1 MKFSASKK
9 SQTKMTT
16 WKKTGGWITGLR
28 WAGWLRNAEW
38 LAEKLGEIFEGE
50 GVEEEPEQKAG
61 EQFSAD
67 SVSPLDPGG
76 DQS

>member
-38 LAEKLGEIFEGE
+38 LAQKLWEIFEGE
-50 GVEEEPEQKAG
+50 EEAG
-61 EQFSAD
+61 EPFSAYG
-67 SVSPLDPGG
+67 VSPLGSGG

>member
-9 SQTKMTT
+9 SQTKMTI

-38 LAEKLGEIFEGE
+38 LTQKLWEMFEGE
-50 GVEEEPEQKAG
+50 GGEEEAG
-61 EQFSAD
+61 EPFSAD
-67 SVSPLDPGG
+67 GMSP
-76 DQS
+76 